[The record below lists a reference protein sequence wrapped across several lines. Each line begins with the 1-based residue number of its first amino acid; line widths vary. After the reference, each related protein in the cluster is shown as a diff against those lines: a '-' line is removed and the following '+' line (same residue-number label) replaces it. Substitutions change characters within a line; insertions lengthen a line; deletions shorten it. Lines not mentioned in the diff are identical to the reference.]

1 MMSLQVSGD
10 WVARSRLRA
19 LAVRA
24 ALDNIPSAAFILS
37 IGGAV
42 KQANARG
49 RALLEC
55 NRAVVQNALRRAI
68 DVRGADGSFEV
79 SPLLS
84 LGQIVQYLAVQQ
96 QPSELEADRTSIAA
110 HRWQLTLKETRVL
123 AKLVNGQSNK
133 AIAEQIGCA
142 ERTVELHVTHILQ
155 RAEVE
160 NRSALIAKF
169 WTCL

>member
-24 ALDNIPSAAFILS
+24 ALENIPSAAFIVS

-42 KQANARG
+42 EQANARG
-49 RALLEC
+49 RALLER
-55 NRAVVQNALRRAI
+55 NRAVVLSALRRAI
-68 DVRGADGSFEV
+68 DDRGADRSFEV
-79 SPLLS
+79 SPLLRF
-84 LGQIVQYLAVQQ
+84 GQIIQYLAVQQ
-96 QPSELEADRTSIAA
+96 QPSDFEADRTSVAA
-110 HRWQLTLKETRVL
+110 HRWQLTPKEARVL
-123 AKLVNGQSNK
+123 GKLVNGQSNK
-133 AIAEQIGCA
+133 AIAVQIGCA
-142 ERTVELHVTHILQ
+142 ERTVELHVTHIFQ

-169 WTCL
+169 WTSL